1 MDSVKLKPC
10 PFCGG
15 SAEVSFRGKP
25 ENGGFFVVGCTT
37 CRASMVGGYYRGSS
51 DELYNQP
58 YPLSEMVGAAKPIEN
73 WNRRVDYENS

>member
-1 MDSVKLKPC
+1 MNSVKLKPC

-15 SAEVSFRGKP
+15 SAEVSFCGKP
-25 ENGGFFVVGCTT
+25 ENGGFFVVRCTT

-58 YPLSEMVGAAKPIEN
+58 YPLSEMVGAAKAIEN
-73 WNRRVDYENS
+73 WNRRNNHV

>member
-1 MDSVKLKPC
+1 MGDVNLKPC

-37 CRASMVGGYYRGSS
+37 CKATMAGDYYRGSS
-51 DELYNQP
+51 DELYNKP
-58 YPLSEMVGAAKPIEN
+58 YPLSEMVGASKAIAN
-73 WNRRVDYENS
+73 WNRRVSDENA